1 MIQIY
6 NSLTKTK
13 QPLIPMVDQKIGLYV
28 CGMTV
33 YDLCHIGHGRVFL
46 VFDMVVRFLRHQGY
60 QVHYVRNITDIDD
73 KIIARAQ
80 KNHEN
85 YQDLV
90 DRMIIAMN
98 QDLNALNVL
107 PADQEPRATEHMVQ
121 IIALIQTLLEKGFAY
136 VSDSGDVYYS
146 VRRFADYGML
156 AHQQISEMR
165 LGARVAVDPGKQD
178 PLDFVLWKLAK
189 QDEPFWESPW
199 GHGRPGWHIECSAM
213 AMQYLGE
220 QFDIHG
226 GGFDLRFPHH
236 QNEIAQSQAATGK
249 HFVNT
254 WMHVGFV
261 RIEQEKMSKSLG
273 NTVSLRAALQQ
284 YPVQVLRYFLLSS
297 HYRSPT
303 NYSYT
308 ALVHAQNA
316 IIRLYTSLRGLD
328 VDTNYSERL
337 SDQACAYERSFIDA
351 LSDDFNTP
359 LAFSVLFHLT
369 RDINRARELQ
379 DLNTARGLAYVLRK
393 SGGIL
398 GLLQEDPEAF
408 LQAQIQESDRFS
420 IERLIQERQNAR
432 AIKDWQQAD
441 AIRQHLID
449 LGVVIEDTEQGT
461 TWRRA

>member
-1 MIQIY
+1 MIRIY

-33 YDLCHIGHGRVFL
+33 YDNCHIGHGRVFL
-46 VFDMVVRFLRHQGY
+46 VFDMVVRFLRNRGY

-73 KIIARAQ
+73 KIIARAR

-85 YQDLV
+85 YQNLV
-90 DRMIIAMN
+90 DRMITAMH

-107 PADQEPRATEHMVQ
+107 PVDQEPRATEHIVG

-146 VRRFADYGML
+146 VRRFSDYGML

-165 LGARVAVDPGKQD
+165 LGARVAVDPQKQD

-199 GHGRPGWHIECSAM
+199 GPGRPGWHIECSAM

-273 NTVSLRAALQQ
+273 NTVSLRAALKQ
-284 YPVQVLRYFLLSS
+284 YPAQVLRYFLLSS
-297 HYRSPT
+297 HYRSPI

-316 IIRLYTSLRGLD
+316 VIRLYTSLRGLD
-328 VDTNYSERL
+328 FDTNYSEYL
-337 SDQACAYERSFIDA
+337 SDQERAYEHSFIDA

-359 LAFSVLFHLT
+359 LAFSVLFHLA
-369 RDINRARELQ
+369 RDINRARESE
-379 DLNTARGLAYVLRK
+379 DLNTAQRLAYVLRK
-393 SGGIL
+393 LSGIL
-398 GLLQEDPEAF
+398 GLLQEDPEVF
-408 LQAQIQESDRFS
+408 LQAHSQELDRFS

-432 AIKDWQQAD
+432 AIKDWRQAD
-441 AIRQHLID
+441 AIRQHLVD